1 MAERIDYYRSAMHG
15 IHAMQADSSRT
26 FARHSHEEFGI
37 GLIVRGAQRSFSG
50 RGTVEAGP
58 GDIIMVNPGEV
69 HDGQSL
75 EEGGRAWR
83 MLYIQPT
90 VWQQLAGELAEQEG
104 CAQPLLLP
112 QVRDSG
118 LRQQFMRLFALLGGE
133 RKAGLEQEQA
143 MLQLLSRLMSAHG
156 YRPQPSVCS
165 ADIARVRA
173 ALDDEPSQA
182 HSLAVLATLAGTS
195 RFRLLR
201 SFAHQLGCSPHDY
214 LQQRRLTLA
223 RGLIAQG
230 RPLADVAAAAGF
242 ADQSHMN
249 RVFLQRLGITPGRYA
264 RAMY

>member
-1 MAERIDYYRSAMHG
+1 MTERIDYYRSALHG

-50 RGTVEAGP
+50 RGMVEAGP

-69 HDGQSL
+69 HDGCPL
-75 EEGGRAWR
+75 DEGGRAWR
-83 MLYIQPT
+83 MLYIQPAL
-90 VWQQLAGELAEQEG
+90 WQQLAGELAEREE
-104 CAQPLLLP
+104 CSLPLLLP
-112 QVRDSG
+112 QVRDGG
-118 LRQQFMRLFALLGGE
+118 LRQQFMRLFALLGG
-133 RKAGLEQEQA
+133 KAQAGLEQEQA
-143 MLQLLSRLMSAHG
+143 VLLLLARLMPAHG

-165 ADIARVRA
+165 AGIARVRA
-173 ALDDEPSQA
+173 ALDDEPAQA
-182 HSLAVLATLAGTS
+182 HTLSVLAALAGIS

-201 SFAHQLGCSPHDY
+201 SFSYQLGCSPHDY